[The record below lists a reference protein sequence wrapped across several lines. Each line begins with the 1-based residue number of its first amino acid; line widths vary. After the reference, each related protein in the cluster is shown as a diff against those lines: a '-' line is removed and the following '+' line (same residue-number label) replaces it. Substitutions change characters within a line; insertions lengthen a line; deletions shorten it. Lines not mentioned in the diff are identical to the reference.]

1 MTGSKSTYL
10 TEASSVKEGG
20 QGGPSG
26 PGGPKSTFLDQPA
39 PLTKGLR
46 DPPGPN
52 GAPVRD
58 PSVLQLGPVG
68 GLQIGPTNGLQLGAT
83 SGLQMGAVGG
93 LQGGS
98 SRAAPVPPPRG
109 EVGITGSRRESL
121 RDPPLVLPNNP
132 PTRPSL
138 RTESLERPPARERR
152 LREATSGRCSAEP
165 LEYFVA
171 QELRPPAPLRSV
183 TSLSELDL
191 RNIDPDMAANLLQQ
205 IESGA
210 DMEPIL
216 LQLKNSQARDAG
228 GSRAREK
235 MVTFEEDLNN
245 KTWDRSQV

>member
-10 TEASSVKEGG
+10 TEASSGKEGG

-46 DPPGPN
+46 DPLGPN

-58 PSVLQLGPVG
+58 PSSTAGLQMGASAVLQLGPVG
-68 GLQIGPTNGLQLGAT
+68 GLQIGGPANGLQIGPT

-121 RDPPLVLPNNP
+121 RDPPLVLPNKP
-132 PTRPSL
+132 PTRQSL

-152 LREATSGRCSAEP
+152 LREATSGRCSAI
-165 LEYFVA
+165 LFF
-171 QELRPPAPLRSV
+171 
-183 TSLSELDL
+183 LS
-191 RNIDPDMAANLLQQ
+191 
-205 IESGA
+205 S
-210 DMEPIL
+210 
-216 LQLKNSQARDAG
+216 
-228 GSRAREK
+228 
-235 MVTFEEDLNN
+235 F
-245 KTWDRSQV
+245 

>member
-1 MTGSKSTYL
+1 MPQLYFSPPNQEVTGSKTSYL
-10 TEASSVKEGG
+10 TEANSSKEGG
-20 QGGPSG
+20 VG

-58 PSVLQLGPVG
+58 PSSTGLQMGANSVLQLGPVG
-68 GLQIGPTNGLQLGAT
+68 GLQIGGPTNGIQIGAT

-98 SRAAPVPPPRG
+98 GRAAPAPPPRG

-152 LREATSGRCSAEP
+152 LREATSGRYSAKLFTFFPFSFFIFFQVQCRTSRVLRRPRTEATRASQIGDQP
-165 LEYFVA
+165 LGA
-171 QELRPPAPLRSV
+171 RPEKHRPRHGSQPAPANRVRS
-183 TSLSELDL
+183 
-191 RNIDPDMAANLLQQ
+191 
-205 IESGA
+205 
-210 DMEPIL
+210 
-216 LQLKNSQARDAG
+216 
-228 GSRAREK
+228 
-235 MVTFEEDLNN
+235 
-245 KTWDRSQV
+245 